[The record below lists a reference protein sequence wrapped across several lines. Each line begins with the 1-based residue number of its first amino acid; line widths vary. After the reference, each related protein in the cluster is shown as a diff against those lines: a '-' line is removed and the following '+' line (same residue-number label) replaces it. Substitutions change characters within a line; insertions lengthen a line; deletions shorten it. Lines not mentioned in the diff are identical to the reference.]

1 MSKYKIIV
9 CILILINIIMGIY
22 IMFFM
27 KKTPIYTLQQYA
39 EQMGYFD
46 SYRDIKIIYFDNYNF
61 LKEIGLYCVDDN
73 GNPIDAYNHCCD
85 ECRYANNYFYK
96 NYVL

>member
-1 MSKYKIIV
+1 
-9 CILILINIIMGIY
+9 
-22 IMFFM
+22 M

-61 LKEIGLYCVDDN
+61 LKEKYKGE
-73 GNPIDAYNHCCD
+73 IDTT
-85 ECRYANNYFYK
+85 
-96 NYVL
+96 YVLTTYTNLINCIKILKIWIKKILLNIIKRIYLKYN